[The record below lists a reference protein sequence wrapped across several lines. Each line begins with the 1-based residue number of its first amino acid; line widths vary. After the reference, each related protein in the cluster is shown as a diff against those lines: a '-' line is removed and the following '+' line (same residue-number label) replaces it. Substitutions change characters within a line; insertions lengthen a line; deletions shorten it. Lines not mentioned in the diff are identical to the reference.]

1 MFSAVYPLTPP
12 VPTAPFTLTAI
23 TLHLTLRRCLE
34 SASVARANP
43 MHVSHAHLSL
53 LYCWQVIWPSCLAPT
68 ALVAMK
74 KQAGSRYTPAC
85 ASSRTFS
92 GSASRSV
99 CCSAL
104 SGAMATK
111 ITQAQAL
118 LPYDHG
124 RHYEGISSMCKD
136 VCALPLFPCAP
147 RLMASDRA
155 MWASRPSSSQTP
167 RSCWSRRIE
176 TETLRVCRQ
185 RDGLRATACH
195 AMAA

>member
-1 MFSAVYPLTPP
+1 MPPDATCAHYTLYTHSDHVAFDSAQMPGERERSASEPHACESC
-12 VPTAPFTLTAI
+12 APFATA
-23 TLHLTLRRCLE
+23 
-34 SASVARANP
+34 
-43 MHVSHAHLSL
+43 L
-53 LYCWQVIWPSCLAPT
+53 LAKLFGPPT
-68 ALVAMK
+68 ALVAMN

-85 ASSRTFS
+85 ATSRTLS
-92 GSASRSV
+92 GSASRLV

-111 ITQAQAL
+111 ITQAQPL

-136 VCALPLFPCAP
+136 VCALPLFACAP

-155 MWASRPSSSQTP
+155 VWASRPSSSQTP